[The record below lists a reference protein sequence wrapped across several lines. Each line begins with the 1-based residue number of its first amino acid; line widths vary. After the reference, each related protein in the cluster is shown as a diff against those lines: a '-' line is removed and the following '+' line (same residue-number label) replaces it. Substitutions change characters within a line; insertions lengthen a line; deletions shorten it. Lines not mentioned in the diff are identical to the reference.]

1 MSHARPLTASDFE
14 AEVINSNVPVVID
27 FWAEWCNPCRLIA
40 PHVEALAQEYAGK
53 AKVFKVNVD
62 EEREIAE
69 KYNILQ
75 IPTLLFFKNGKVVDQ
90 WIGTTTK
97 ETLARKLEALL

>member
-1 MSHARPLTASDFE
+1 MSHARPLTASEFE
-14 AEVINSNVPVVID
+14 AEVIKSNVPVVID
-27 FWAEWCNPCRLIA
+27 FWAEWCHPCRLIA

-90 WIGTTTK
+90 WIGTTSK
-97 ETLARKLEALL
+97 DTLARKLEALL

>member
-1 MSHARPLTASDFE
+1 MSHARPLTASEFE

-40 PHVEALAQEYAGK
+40 PHVEALAQEYADK

-97 ETLARKLEALL
+97 DTLARKLEALL

>member
-1 MSHARPLTASDFE
+1 MSHARPLTASEFE

-97 ETLARKLEALL
+97 DTLARKLEALL

>member
-1 MSHARPLTASDFE
+1 MSHARPLTASEFE

-90 WIGTTTK
+90 WIGTTSK
-97 ETLARKLEALL
+97 DTLARKLEALL